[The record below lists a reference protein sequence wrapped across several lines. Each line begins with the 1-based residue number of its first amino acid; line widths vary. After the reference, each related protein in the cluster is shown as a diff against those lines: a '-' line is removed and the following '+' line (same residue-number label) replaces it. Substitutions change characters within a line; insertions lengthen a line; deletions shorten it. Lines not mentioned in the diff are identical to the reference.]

1 MNLHPDADFPEPDDE
16 DCVCD
21 ACKSGLSDEVDVAAD
36 AMSEFHLAKQTF
48 QQLNNDIM
56 RWLFALSYLIV
67 HAHQHTGKPVKLTI
81 GGVSMNVSYSPEE
94 SQVDSANDGDGDDI
108 AQAEIETELPK
119 VTGWQPAP
127 DHGWLN

>member
-1 MNLHPDADFPEPDDE
+1 VNLHPDADFPQPEDDE
-16 DCVCD
+16 YCTCD
-21 ACKSGLSDEVDVAAD
+21 ACKAGLSDEVEPVMN

-56 RWLFALSYLIV
+56 RWLFALSYLTV
-67 HAHQHTGKPVKLTI
+67 HAHQHTGKGVKLTI

-94 SQVDSANDGDGDDI
+94 SQVDSADDGEDI
-108 AQAEIETELPK
+108 AQAEIETEVPK